1 MKRVTMKQKVQEGY
15 EQALQ
20 GFYIF
25 SQLLENDD
33 TIDFYKGRK
42 EFNRIK
48 ALLMADLLGIK
59 PNYNWYPQNEQE
71 AQITKELYDKYYKWY
86 H

>member
-59 PNYNWYPQNEQE
+59 PNYNWYPQNERE